1 MKTHAAAFAA
11 STTCAVLC
19 DRSQIAQ
26 AHVRWRLW
34 AWSYSAPVS
43 ALLLLLSLY
52 FYSWLHVYSVKLQE
66 TPSLWKASV
75 TKLWKSLWGWG
86 GRCFLGEIYMISD
99 SPCTNGGFLSPV
111 CLLETNNISCT
122 SPFTFPYGI
131 SLFESRLCGACCKLP
146 CVMCLFP
153 GAEQNT
159 ELRRQVAGCWCLIS
173 LSAVFIAWEV
183 SSLSL
188 YRHWEFQVIKIN
200 H

>member
-1 MKTHAAAFAA
+1 MSDGGCGPGAILLQCQPCSYPCIFTADF
-11 STTCAVLC
+11 TFI
-19 DRSQIAQ
+19 Q
-26 AHVRWRLW
+26 
-34 AWSYSAPVS
+34 WSRKRHLPSEKH
-43 ALLLLLSLY
+43 LS
-52 FYSWLHVYSVKLQE
+52 
-66 TPSLWKASV
+66 PSFERAY
-75 TKLWKSLWGWG
+75 G
-86 GRCFLGEIYMISD
+86 GGGGQCFLGEIYMISD

-183 SSLSL
+183 SSLGL

>member
-19 DRSQIAQ
+19 DKPDSPGSCPMEAVGLELFCSSVSPALALIPVFLQLTSHLFSEVARDTFPLKSICHQ
-26 AHVRWRLW
+26 ALKE
-34 AWSYSAPVS
+34 PVG
-43 ALLLLLSLY
+43 
-52 FYSWLHVYSVKLQE
+52 V
-66 TPSLWKASV
+66 
-75 TKLWKSLWGWG
+75 G
-86 GRCFLGEIYMISD
+86 GQCFLGEIYMISD

-131 SLFESRLCGACCKLP
+131 SLLESRLCGACCKLP

-173 LSAVFIAWEV
+173 LSAVFIA
-183 SSLSL
+183 
-188 YRHWEFQVIKIN
+188 
-200 H
+200 